1 MKDFK
6 ELLETASDY
15 NEFVG
20 SGSEED
26 RNALRHFEVLANKA
40 LPDDVISKLSQL
52 PGSYSILV
60 AAEMWCPDCHK
71 NLPVIHAVAASAP
84 AIRLGI
90 VTRNKAE
97 AVFKA
102 HFGVEKVK
110 IPFAVILDENA
121 TPLGQFIERP
131 ENATGKNGEVIESY
145 KNGELLAETAREVT
159 SIFQENRRS
168 TKLN

>member
-1 MKDFK
+1 MQDFNV
-6 ELLETASDY
+6 LLEAASDY

-20 SGSEED
+20 SGAEED
-26 RNALRHFEVLANKA
+26 RNALRHFEGLANEA

-71 NLPVIHAVAASAP
+71 NLPVIHAIAASTP

-90 VTRNKAE
+90 ITRDKAE

-102 HFGVEKVK
+102 HFGVDKVK
-110 IPFAVILDENA
+110 IPFAVVLDENV

-131 ENATGKNGEVIESY
+131 KTAIGKNGEVSESY
-145 KNGELLAETAREVT
+145 KNGELLVDTAREVA
-159 SIFQENRRS
+159 SIFPG
-168 TKLN
+168 K

>member
-1 MKDFK
+1 MQDFNV
-6 ELLETASDY
+6 LLEAASDY

-20 SGSEED
+20 SGAEED
-26 RNALRHFEVLANKA
+26 RNALRHFEGLANEA

-60 AAEMWCPDCHK
+60 AAEMWCPDCYK
-71 NLPVIHAVAASAP
+71 NLPVIHAIAASAP

-90 VTRNKAE
+90 ITRDKAE

-102 HFGVEKVK
+102 HFGVDKVK
-110 IPFAVILDENA
+110 IPFAVVLDENA

-131 ENATGKNGEVIESY
+131 ENATGKNGEVSERY
-145 KNGELLAETAREVT
+145 KNGELLVDTAREVT
-159 SIFQENRRS
+159 SIFPG
-168 TKLN
+168 K

>member
-1 MKDFK
+1 FNV
-6 ELLETASDY
+6 LLEAASDY

-20 SGSEED
+20 SGAEED
-26 RNALRHFEVLANKA
+26 RNALRHFEGLANEA

-71 NLPVIHAVAASAP
+71 NQPVIHAIAASAP

-90 VTRNKAE
+90 ITRDKAE

-102 HFGVEKVK
+102 HFGVDKVK
-110 IPFAVILDENA
+110 IPFAVVLDE
-121 TPLGQFIERP
+121 
-131 ENATGKNGEVIESY
+131 
-145 KNGELLAETAREVT
+145 
-159 SIFQENRRS
+159 
-168 TKLN
+168 